1 MGILIGSAVVPIA
14 LIVSWKKTNRSPAI
28 LGSLLGLTAGICSWT
43 TTTWLLY
50 GQLSIITTGEM
61 TPLLIGNV
69 VSISVGGAVVIIG
82 TLFKPQ
88 NFNFELMKQK
98 IVVVDDR
105 IRSII
110 ERDTNEIQLKRNAR
124 FTYRHAI
131 ALSLVLVVVWPLPL
145 YFLGY
150 VFSLYIYSLWVGLAF
165 AWASIAACVIVL
177 LPLIES
183 RVGITQAKKKIAGA
197 YISLRQVRRKCRLQQ
212 YESNLRNPNDENGI
226 RAIQKSTCRRGWIS
240 CVLTGVKLRKHLIHA

>member
-1 MGILIGSAVVPIA
+1 MAAVRPAVYYYNRGDDA
-14 LIVSWKKTNRSPAI
+14 TSYWKRCLYLGRS
-28 LGSLLGLTAGICSWT
+28 CSRNHW
-43 TTTWLLY
+43 Y
-50 GQLSIITTGEM
+50 
-61 TPLLIGNV
+61 
-69 VSISVGGAVVIIG
+69 
-82 TLFKPQ
+82 LFKPQ

-197 YISLRQVRRKCRLQQ
+197 YISLRQVRRKCKLQQ

-226 RAIQKSTCRRGWIS
+226 PQSKKVLVAGDGSLPSLRALSYANTLFTPNSKPKI
-240 CVLTGVKLRKHLIHA
+240 

>member
-1 MGILIGSAVVPIA
+1 
-14 LIVSWKKTNRSPAI
+14 
-28 LGSLLGLTAGICSWT
+28 
-43 TTTWLLY
+43 
-50 GQLSIITTGEM
+50 
-61 TPLLIGNV
+61 
-69 VSISVGGAVVIIG
+69 
-82 TLFKPQ
+82 
-88 NFNFELMKQK
+88 MKQK

-131 ALSLVLVVVWPLPL
+131 ALSLVLVVVRPLPL

-197 YISLRQVRRKCRLQQ
+197 YISLRQVRRKCKLQQ

-226 RAIQKSTCRRGWIS
+226 PQSKKVLVAGDGSLPSLRALSYANTLFTPNSKPKI
-240 CVLTGVKLRKHLIHA
+240 